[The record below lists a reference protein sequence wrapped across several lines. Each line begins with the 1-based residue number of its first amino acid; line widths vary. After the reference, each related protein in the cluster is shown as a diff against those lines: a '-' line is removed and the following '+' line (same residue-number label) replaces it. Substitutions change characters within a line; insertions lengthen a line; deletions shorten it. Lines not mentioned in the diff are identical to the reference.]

1 MVEINKCYC
10 IDNLELM
17 KQINDNSLDLI
28 YSDILFGTGKKFND
42 YQDLKADKKIIDN
55 FYIPRIKEMHRI
67 LKKTGSI
74 YLQCDTKINHWIR
87 NICDDIFGYENFRN
101 EVVWCY
107 NTQGYSKSKYSAK
120 HDYLIFYSK
129 SNKFTFNMEDIR
141 EKQPSESSIKRFG
154 KEIEKNGFYIDY
166 KSKKKVYELK
176 GSPPLDWI
184 TLSVLPSAHHEN
196 TGYDTQKPL
205 QLMDRIIKASSNKG
219 DILAD
224 FFMGSGPFL
233 VKAKELKRNYIGCDI
248 GQKAVDITNSRLTS

>member
-1 MVEINKCYC
+1 MDINKTVCM
-10 IDNLELM
+10 DNLEYMRTLPSES
-17 KQINDNSLDLI
+17 IDLI

-42 YQDLKADKKIIDN
+42 YQDLKTDKKVIEA
-55 FYIPRIKEMHRI
+55 FYIPRIKEMYRL
-67 LKKTGSI
+67 LKPTGSI
-74 YLQCDTKINHWIR
+74 YLQCDTKINHWVR

-184 TLSVLPSAHHEN
+184 VMSVLPSAHHEN

-205 QLMDRIIKASSNKG
+205 ELMNRIIKASSNEG
-219 DILAD
+219 DTLAD
-224 FFMGSGPFL
+224 FFMGSGSFI
-233 VKAKELKRNYIGCDI
+233 VKAKELNRKYIGCDI
-248 GQKAVDITNSRLTS
+248 NPKAIEITNLRLVS